1 MKGEEFSSICID
13 KGIGVLRSLTRS
25 RLFMRVHAATF
36 EESLK
41 KLYIYMENPSQISFE
56 DEILM
61 IIRSFIVRTQSI
73 TPVMWELFTK
83 FPAILEKNKHQF
95 KELFDTINMYLI
107 TGREGFIQNQ
117 DMLKVVVQ
125 MAATA
130 LQTTN
135 PTQSVNNSEGAILL

>member
-1 MKGEEFSSICID
+1 
-13 KGIGVLRSLTRS
+13 
-25 RLFMRVHAATF
+25 MRIHAATF

-107 TGREGFIQNQ
+107 TGREGFI
-117 DMLKVVVQ
+117 
-125 MAATA
+125 
-130 LQTTN
+130 
-135 PTQSVNNSEGAILL
+135 